1 MIEIERLPGKARGR
15 CRAVAHGALV
25 WSVATAQG
33 QGTTVAEQTAATLAI
48 LEANL
53 ADAGTDKTRIVEALV
68 YLADMSAKAE
78 MDAVWCDWIPDGA
91 WPCRACVGTDLAP
104 GDLVEIKVTAVR

>member
-1 MIEIERLPGKARGR
+1 MSEIERTPGNARGR
-15 CRAVAHGALV
+15 CRIVAHGGLV
-25 WSVATAQG
+25 WTVATG
-33 QGTTVAEQTAATLAI
+33 PGKNVAEQTKATLSQ

-53 ADAGTDKTRIVEALV
+53 AEAGTGKDRMVDATV
-68 YLADMSAKAE
+68 YLADMKTKAE
-78 MDAVWCDWIPDGA
+78 MDAVWCAWIPDDG